1 LTLICLSSESKLA
14 SFLGDP
20 NFPDKITSKFTSRGE
35 RIIFYQDLYKQY
47 SRLAFT
53 RWEDR
58 PIAISGLEK
67 RLIHDLKTQG
77 GFGVFDDTRSLLC
90 RSLLWQRGNDEISLR
105 KITFPPERNMNVPT
119 WSWMAYEG
127 GIDFLDLPL
136 GGVEWQKEEIHS
148 PWIPDASQVYHT
160 TDSRGSIELSGTARE
175 FNIKDAGLNE
185 AILVYDIPKTASQ
198 LLKCVVMGRR
208 REQGNVGDA
217 RHYVLL
223 IAQKGPAAK
232 VYERV
237 GVGFMPGKFI
247 ELAAPG
253 VSSLVKIH

>member
-1 LTLICLSSESKLA
+1 
-14 SFLGDP
+14 
-20 NFPDKITSKFTSRGE
+20 
-35 RIIFYQDLYKQY
+35 
-47 SRLAFT
+47 
-53 RWEDR
+53 
-58 PIAISGLEK
+58 
-67 RLIHDLKTQG
+67 
-77 GFGVFDDTRSLLC
+77 
-90 RSLLWQRGNDEISLR
+90 
-105 KITFPPERNMNVPT
+105 VPT

-198 LLKCVVMGRR
+198 LLKCVVMGKR

-253 VSSLVKIH
+253 VSSLVKIR